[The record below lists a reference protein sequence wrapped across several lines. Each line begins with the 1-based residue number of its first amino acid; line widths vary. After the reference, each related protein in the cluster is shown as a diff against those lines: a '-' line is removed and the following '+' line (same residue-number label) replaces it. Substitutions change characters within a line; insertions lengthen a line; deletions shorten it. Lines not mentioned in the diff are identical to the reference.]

1 LEEGAGVTTPR
12 GDTHYVVTEYGVA
25 ELHGK
30 SIMQRALAL
39 INIAHPKFR
48 DELLAHA
55 KALRLIYQ
63 DVSDTAFKVTYPEQ
77 YESVARLGE
86 MVVYFRPARATDE
99 QLLHELFYSFSD
111 LTVYQRYMAPKKRFS
126 HLELQSV
133 VNVDYYTRMTLIAF
147 IKERDVWR
155 AIGLSTWDLDKES
168 NSAEV
173 AFIVGD
179 RWQGRGVGSHLME
192 QMVRIGRDK
201 SLKYFTAETLVENN
215 RMLELFY
222 RTGHKVET
230 RLVEDTYLVKMDIWS
245 K

>member
-1 LEEGAGVTTPR
+1 
-12 GDTHYVVTEYGVA
+12 
-25 ELHGK
+25 
-30 SIMQRALAL
+30 
-39 INIAHPKFR
+39 
-48 DELLAHA
+48 
-55 KALRLIYQ
+55 
-63 DVSDTAFKVTYPEQ
+63 
-77 YESVARLGE
+77 
-86 MVVYFRPARATDE
+86 
-99 QLLHELFYSFSD
+99 
-111 LTVYQRYMAPKKRFS
+111 
-126 HLELQSV
+126 
-133 VNVDYYTRMTLIAF
+133 MTLIAF
-147 IKERDVWR
+147 IKEKDVWR

-173 AFIVGD
+173 AFIVGY